1 MRSVCICV
9 NECTQAGMCDRAVKL
24 GEEDVGRPVITAGKQ
39 DDITSAV
46 FSLRDA

>member
-24 GEEDVGRPVITAGKQ
+24 GEEDGRPVITAGKQ